1 MTSKEFDL
9 SRFEEE
15 PVLGIVR
22 GITEKSLEGVME
34 AAIAAGLRHI
44 EITLNTPNAFK
55 LIEEASRKY
64 ASWLCVGAG
73 TVLSPKEAEEALFS
87 GAKFIVAPTLNE
99 DVAAFCR
106 NSRLAYFPG
115 ALTPTE
121 IEKAWNSG
129 ATMVKVFPTSSV
141 APKYFK
147 EVRGPFQNYRLM
159 ATGGVKKSNVEDFLS
174 NGASAVA
181 VGDSIFSLVRM
192 ENQEF
197 DEIRKDL
204 EELIMVVKKFF
215 L

>member
-1 MTSKEFDL
+1 MSSKEFDL

-22 GITEKSLEGVME
+22 GLTEKSLEGVME
-34 AAIAAGLRHI
+34 AAIAAELRHI
-44 EITLNTPNAFK
+44 EITLNTSNAFQ
-55 LIEEASRKY
+55 LIEEASKKY
-64 ASWLCVGAG
+64 GAWLCIGAG
-73 TVLSPKEAEEALFS
+73 TVLSSKEAEQALFS
-87 GAKFIVAPTLNE
+87 GAKFIVAPTLNA
-99 DVAAFCR
+99 DVASFCR
-106 NSRLAYFPG
+106 DSRLAYFPG

-129 ATMVKVFPTSSV
+129 AAMVKVFPTSSV
-141 APKYFK
+141 TPKYFK

-159 ATGGVKKSNVEDFLS
+159 ATGGVNKVNVEDYLS

-197 DEIRKDL
+197 DKIRKDL
-204 EELIMVVKKFF
+204 EDLIMVVKNFF

>member
-1 MTSKEFDL
+1 MSPKEFDL

-22 GITEKSLEGVME
+22 GITKKSLEGVME
-34 AAIAAGLRHI
+34 SAIAAGLRHI
-44 EITLNTPNAFK
+44 EITLNTSNAFQ
-55 LIEEASRKY
+55 LVEEASRKY
-64 ASWLCVGAG
+64 ASWLCIGAG
-73 TVLSPKEAEEALFS
+73 TVLSSREAEDALYA

-99 DVAAFCR
+99 EVAAFCKQ
-106 NSRLAYFPG
+106 SRLPYFPG
-115 ALTPTE
+115 AMTPTE
-121 IEKAWNSG
+121 IEKAWNAG
-129 ATMVKVFPTSSV
+129 ATMVKVFPTSSLS
-141 APKYFK
+141 PRYFR

-159 ATGGVKKSNVEDFLS
+159 ATGGVNKDNVEKFLS

-197 DEIRKDL
+197 DKIRTDL
-204 EELIMVVKKFF
+204 EDLIMVVRKFF